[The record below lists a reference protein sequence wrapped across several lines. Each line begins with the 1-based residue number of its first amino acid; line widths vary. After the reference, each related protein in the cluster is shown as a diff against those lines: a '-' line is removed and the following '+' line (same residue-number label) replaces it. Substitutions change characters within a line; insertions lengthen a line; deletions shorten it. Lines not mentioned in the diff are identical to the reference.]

1 MRVTGRG
8 AGAAM
13 RSGED
18 TQSRKLDPG
27 EAVTALF
34 REHAV
39 GLTRLAVAMLGNRP
53 AAEDVVQE
61 AFCGL
66 YRRWS
71 HLSDPAKSLPY
82 VRSAVLNGCRSVIR
96 RRSRQNGRATTEP
109 AAASAEYDA
118 LVGEEHRAVLQ
129 AVRALPRRQREALML
144 RYFADLDP
152 PGSLRLGPPSSS
164 RWWRRLGTT
173 ARSFWARSLFTSGR
187 RPVPRPRPGLRAA
200 RGPGCCPPC
209 PRCSTCC
216 ASTLRGVRHI

>member
-1 MRVTGRG
+1 VGAETLGLTDQSDMLVIGRG

-39 GLTRLAVAMLGNRP
+39 GLTRLAVAMLGDRP

-96 RRSRQNGRATTEP
+96 RRSRQDGRTTAEP

-152 PGSLRLGPPSSS
+152 PEIARAMGISP
-164 RWWRRLGTT
+164 GT
-173 ARSFWARSLFTSGR
+173 
-187 RPVPRPRPGLRAA
+187 VK
-200 RGPGCCPPC
+200 
-209 PRCSTCC
+209 
-216 ASTLRGVRHI
+216 STLSRGIAALGRMLGDDR

>member
-1 MRVTGRG
+1 MQATGGTPRRLLYVGAETLGLTDQSEVLVIGRG

-18 TQSRKLDPG
+18 AQSREPDAG
-27 EAVTALF
+27 QAVTALY

-39 GLTRLAVAMLGNRP
+39 GLTRLAVAMLGDRP

-96 RRSRQNGRATTEP
+96 HRSRQDGRMAAAEP

-118 LVGEEHRAVLQ
+118 LVGEEHRAVLL
-129 AVRALPRRQREALML
+129 AVRRLPRRQREALML
-144 RYFADLDP
+144 RYFADLDVP
-152 PGSLRLGPPSSS
+152 EIARAMGISPG
-164 RWWRRLGTT
+164 T
-173 ARSFWARSLFTSGR
+173 
-187 RPVPRPRPGLRAA
+187 VK
-200 RGPGCCPPC
+200 
-209 PRCSTCC
+209 
-216 ASTLRGVRHI
+216 STLSRGIAALGQMLGDDR